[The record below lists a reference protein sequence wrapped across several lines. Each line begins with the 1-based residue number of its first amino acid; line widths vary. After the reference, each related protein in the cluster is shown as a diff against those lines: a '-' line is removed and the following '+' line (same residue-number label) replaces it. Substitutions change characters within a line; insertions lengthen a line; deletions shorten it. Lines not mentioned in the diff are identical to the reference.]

1 MAMRRFALLCASA
14 LVLTI
19 CGAAKAERLASF
31 ICGERASLD
40 KYQSKLDNSE
50 SSAAFHKEE
59 FPWSYDRQTGSL
71 YKYDDFEEALLPI
84 KDYDLSSNGVPN
96 IRNWMEFSSGLSK
109 DGRKLRIKTVQ
120 KSKIDLPK
128 AETTAI
134 NDMFGVDGDLEQP
147 VIVNEITYIFDI
159 EKNTIGYNVGDED
172 ESIENCLEVPVSGI
186 DVQWLEEGE

>member
-1 MAMRRFALLCASA
+1 MAMRRFVLLCASA

-71 YKYDDFEEALLPI
+71 YKYDDVEEIFVPI
-84 KDYDLSSNGVPN
+84 EDYDLSSDSVPN
-96 IRNWMEFSSGLSK
+96 IRNWMEFSSRLSK
-109 DGRKLRIKTVQ
+109 DGKKLRIKTVQ
-120 KSKIDLPK
+120 KSKMDLPK
-128 AETTAI
+128 ADTAAI
-134 NDMFGVDGDLEQP
+134 NDMFGMDGDLEEP
-147 VIVNEITYIFDI
+147 VIVNEITYIFYI
-159 EKNTIGYNVGDED
+159 EDNTIGYNVGEED
-172 ESIENCLEVPVSGI
+172 ERVEKCMEVPVSGI
-186 DVQWLEEGE
+186 DVQWLEEDE